1 MKQNNP
7 PNPRKVI
14 IEDALLLILE
24 RIQKLEDLMAITR
37 TELNTKLDTIP
48 PMFTALTAAIQ
59 ALKDAIA
66 GGGDF
71 QVESDKVDAIIAG
84 IQSAITQAS

>member
-1 MKQNNP
+1 MKHESQ
-7 PNPRKVI
+7 KKLI

-24 RIQKLEDLMAITR
+24 RMQKLEDTMAVTR

-48 PMFTALTAAIQ
+48 PLFAALTAAIQ

-66 GGGDF
+66 SGGDF
-71 QVESDKVDAIIAG
+71 QAESDKVDAIIAG
-84 IQSAITQAS
+84 IQAAVTQASS